1 MKRKAMMAVLLGTA
15 LLAAGCGKKAP
26 ETEAVTEASTAAV
39 ETETDAKTESAEET
53 EGATE
58 TAEETT
64 EAPEGAAEEAEETT
78 EAPEGTAEE
87 AEGTTEAPEEA
98 AETEEG
104 TTEASSEEAASDELV
119 ELGERPSY
127 TATDYVTVGE
137 YKGLNI
143 VVEPKEVSDADVE
156 SSVNAEIQAKEL
168 YETEGTVEDGDL
180 VNIDYEG
187 KKDGVAFAGG
197 TAQGADL
204 KIGSDT
210 FIDGFEDGLI
220 GVKVGETVDLD
231 LTFPEDYPSEDLAGQ
246 AVVFTVTVNYIVPE
260 LTDDLAAVLSEE
272 AYVTADSYKESIR
285 ETLASEDERYQV
297 YNEIMTQ
304 VYNTCT
310 VNDYPQ
316 DLVDFAMASIK
327 NSYIQAAQESGMTL
341 SDLVAAYG
349 MTEEQFDEVLLQNIE
364 GSLQQELILKAIA
377 ETEGI
382 TVSDEEYEAGCEEY
396 AASYGYPTVEQFKED
411 FDRPTVEISLI
422 MEKTME
428 MISDNAV
435 IEEAQETEA
444 QTEAAEAQTEAAAEE
459 TEAVTEAL
467 SEQASEAGTEGA
479 ETEEEVQDNTE
490 ETTEAVTE

>member
-39 ETETDAKTESAEET
+39 ETESDTKTESAEET
-53 EGATE
+53 EGTTEAQEGATE
-58 TAEETT
+58 AAEETT
-64 EAPEGAAEEAEETT
+64 EAPEEAT
-78 EAPEGTAEE
+78 EA
-87 AEGTTEAPEEA
+87 AEGTTEAPE
-98 AETEEG
+98 G
-104 TTEASSEEAASDELV
+104 TTEAAEEATEAASDELV
-119 ELGERPSY
+119 ELGERPAY

-143 VVEPKEVSDADVE
+143 VVEPKDVSDADVE

-204 KIGSDT
+204 KIGSDS

-272 AYVTADSYKESIR
+272 AYVTADSYRESVR
-285 ETLASEDERYQV
+285 ETLASEDQRFQV

-316 DLVDFAMASIK
+316 ELVDFAMASIK
-327 NSYIQAAQESGMTL
+327 NSYIQAAQESGMSL

-349 MTEEQFDEVLLQNIE
+349 MTEEQFDEVLLQNIK

-411 FDRPTVEISLI
+411 FDRPTVEISLM

-435 IEEAQETEA
+435 IEEAEETEAPAEETEA
-444 QTEAAEAQTEAAAEE
+444 QTEAD
-459 TEAVTEAL
+459 TEAV
-467 SEQASEAGTEGA
+467 SENETEAGTESA
-479 ETEEEVQDNTE
+479 ETEAADQDTTE
-490 ETTEAVTE
+490 GTTEAVTE

>member
-39 ETETDAKTESAEET
+39 ETETDVKTESAEET
-53 EGATE
+53 EGTTE
-58 TAEETT
+58 AAAEGST
-64 EAPEGAAEEAEETT
+64 EAPEENT
-78 EAPEGTAEE
+78 EA
-87 AEGTTEAPEEA
+87 AEGTTEALEETTESA
-98 AETEEG
+98 AEAP
-104 TTEASSEEAASDELV
+104 EAGSDELV
-119 ELGERPSY
+119 ELGERPDY

-137 YKGLNI
+137 YKGLSI
-143 VVEPKEVSDADVE
+143 VVEPKDVSDADVE

-168 YETEGTVEDGDL
+168 YDTEGTVKNGDL

-204 KIGSDT
+204 KIGSDS

-220 GVKVGETVDLD
+220 GVKAGETVDLD
-231 LTFPEDYPSEDLAGQ
+231 LTFPENYPSEDLAGQ
-246 AVVFTVTVNYIVPE
+246 AVVFTVTVNYIMPE

-272 AYVTADSYKESIR
+272 AYVTVDEYKESIR
-285 ETLASEDERYQV
+285 ETLADEDQRYQV

-316 DLVDFAMASIK
+316 ELVDFAMASIK
-327 NSYIQAAQESGMTL
+327 NSYIQAANDSGMSL

-349 MTEEQFDEVLLQNIE
+349 MTQEQFDEVLLQNIK
-364 GSLQQELILKAIA
+364 SSIQQELILKAIA

-382 TVSDEEYEAGCEEY
+382 TVSEEEYEAGCEEY
-396 AASYGYPTVEQFKED
+396 ASSYGYPTVEQFKED

-435 IEEAQETEA
+435 IEEAEETEA
-444 QTEAAEAQTEAAAEE
+444 ATEALAEE
-459 TEAVTEAL
+459 TEGLSEAETEAL
-467 SEQASEAGTEGA
+467 EEEASEAETENAQTEGA
-479 ETEEEVQDNTE
+479 AEDTTEV
-490 ETTEAVTE
+490 TTEAVAE

>member
-1 MKRKAMMAVLLGTA
+1 MAVLLGTA

-39 ETETDAKTESAEET
+39 ETESDTKTESAEET
-53 EGATE
+53 EGTTEAQEGATE
-58 TAEETT
+58 AAEETT
-64 EAPEGAAEEAEETT
+64 EAPEGATEAAEETT
-78 EAPEGTAEE
+78 EAPEEATEA
-87 AEGTTEAPEEA
+87 AEGTTEAPE
-98 AETEEG
+98 G
-104 TTEASSEEAASDELV
+104 TTEAAEEATEAASDELV
-119 ELGERPSY
+119 ELGERPAY

-143 VVEPKEVSDADVE
+143 VVEPKDVSDADVE

-204 KIGSDT
+204 KIGSDS

-272 AYVTADSYKESIR
+272 AYVTADSYRESVR
-285 ETLASEDERYQV
+285 ETLASEDQRFQV

-316 DLVDFAMASIK
+316 ELVDFAMASIK
-327 NSYIQAAQESGMTL
+327 NSYIQAAQESGMSL

-349 MTEEQFDEVLLQNIE
+349 MTEEQFDEVLLQNIK

-411 FDRPTVEISLI
+411 FDRPTVEISLM

-435 IEEAQETEA
+435 IEEAEETEAPAEETEA
-444 QTEAAEAQTEAAAEE
+444 QTEAD
-459 TEAVTEAL
+459 TEAV
-467 SEQASEAGTEGA
+467 SENETEAGTESA
-479 ETEEEVQDNTE
+479 ETEAADQDTTE
-490 ETTEAVTE
+490 GTTEAVTE

>member
-1 MKRKAMMAVLLGTA
+1 M
-15 LLAAGCGKKAP
+15 
-26 ETEAVTEASTAAV
+26 
-39 ETETDAKTESAEET
+39 
-53 EGATE
+53 
-58 TAEETT
+58 
-64 EAPEGAAEEAEETT
+64 
-78 EAPEGTAEE
+78 
-87 AEGTTEAPEEA
+87 
-98 AETEEG
+98 
-104 TTEASSEEAASDELV
+104 
-119 ELGERPSY
+119 ELGERPAY

-143 VVEPKEVSDADVE
+143 VVEPKDVSDADVE

-204 KIGSDT
+204 KIGSDS

-272 AYVTADSYKESIR
+272 AYVTADSYRESVR
-285 ETLASEDERYQV
+285 ETLASEDQRFQV

-316 DLVDFAMASIK
+316 ELVDFAMASIK
-327 NSYIQAAQESGMTL
+327 NSYIQAAQESGMSL

-349 MTEEQFDEVLLQNIE
+349 MTEEQFDEVLLQNIK

-411 FDRPTVEISLI
+411 FDRPTVEISLM

-435 IEEAQETEA
+435 IEEAEETEAPAEETEA
-444 QTEAAEAQTEAAAEE
+444 QTEAA
-459 TEAVTEAL
+459 TEAV
-467 SEQASEAGTEGA
+467 SENETEAGTESA
-479 ETEEEVQDNTE
+479 ETEAADQDTTE
-490 ETTEAVTE
+490 GTTEAVTE

>member
-39 ETETDAKTESAEET
+39 ETESDTKTESAEET
-53 EGATE
+53 EGTTEAPEGATE
-58 TAEETT
+58 AAEETT
-64 EAPEGAAEEAEETT
+64 EAPEEAT
-78 EAPEGTAEE
+78 EA
-87 AEGTTEAPEEA
+87 AEGTTEAPE
-98 AETEEG
+98 G
-104 TTEASSEEAASDELV
+104 TTEAAEEATEAASDELV
-119 ELGERPSY
+119 ELGERPAY

-143 VVEPKEVSDADVE
+143 VVEPKDVSDADVE

-204 KIGSDT
+204 KIGSDS

-272 AYVTADSYKESIR
+272 AYVTADSYRESVR
-285 ETLASEDERYQV
+285 ETLASEDQRFQV

-316 DLVDFAMASIK
+316 ELVDFAMASIK
-327 NSYIQAAQESGMTL
+327 NSYIQAAQESGMSL

-349 MTEEQFDEVLLQNIE
+349 MTEEQFDEVLLQNIK

-411 FDRPTVEISLI
+411 FDRPTVEISLM

-435 IEEAQETEA
+435 IEEAEETEAPAEETEA
-444 QTEAAEAQTEAAAEE
+444 QTEAA
-459 TEAVTEAL
+459 TEAV
-467 SEQASEAGTEGA
+467 SENETEAGTESA
-479 ETEEEVQDNTE
+479 ETEAADQDTTE
-490 ETTEAVTE
+490 GTTEAVTE

>member
-39 ETETDAKTESAEET
+39 ETESDTKTESAEET
-53 EGATE
+53 EGTTEAPEGATE
-58 TAEETT
+58 AAEETT
-64 EAPEGAAEEAEETT
+64 EAPEEAT
-78 EAPEGTAEE
+78 EA
-87 AEGTTEAPEEA
+87 AEGTTEAPE
-98 AETEEG
+98 G
-104 TTEASSEEAASDELV
+104 TTEAAEEATEAASDELV
-119 ELGERPSY
+119 ELGERPAY

-143 VVEPKEVSDADVE
+143 VVEPKDVSDADVE

-204 KIGSDT
+204 KIGSDS

-220 GVKVGETVDLD
+220 GVKVGETVDLN

-272 AYVTADSYKESIR
+272 AYVTADSYRESVR
-285 ETLASEDERYQV
+285 ETLASEDQRFQV

-316 DLVDFAMASIK
+316 ELVDFAMASIK
-327 NSYIQAAQESGMTL
+327 NSYIQAAQESGMSL

-349 MTEEQFDEVLLQNIE
+349 MTEEQFDEVLLQNIK

-411 FDRPTVEISLI
+411 FDRPTVEISLM

-435 IEEAQETEA
+435 IEEAEETEAPAEETEA
-444 QTEAAEAQTEAAAEE
+444 QTEAD
-459 TEAVTEAL
+459 TEAV
-467 SEQASEAGTEGA
+467 SENETEAGTESA
-479 ETEEEVQDNTE
+479 ETEATDQDTTE
-490 ETTEAVTE
+490 GTTEAVTE

>member
-39 ETETDAKTESAEET
+39 ETESDTKTESAEET
-53 EGATE
+53 EGTTEAPEGATE
-58 TAEETT
+58 AAEETT
-64 EAPEGAAEEAEETT
+64 EAPEEAT
-78 EAPEGTAEE
+78 EA
-87 AEGTTEAPEEA
+87 AEGTTEAPE
-98 AETEEG
+98 G
-104 TTEASSEEAASDELV
+104 TTEAAEEATEAASDELV
-119 ELGERPSY
+119 ELGERPAY

-143 VVEPKEVSDADVE
+143 VVEPKDVSDADVE

-204 KIGSDT
+204 KIGSDS

-220 GVKVGETVDLD
+220 GVKVGETVDLN

-272 AYVTADSYKESIR
+272 AYVTADSYRESVR
-285 ETLASEDERYQV
+285 ETLASEDQRFQV

-316 DLVDFAMASIK
+316 ELVDFAMASIK
-327 NSYIQAAQESGMTL
+327 NSYIQAAQESGMSL

-349 MTEEQFDEVLLQNIE
+349 MTEEQFDEVLLQNIK

-411 FDRPTVEISLI
+411 FDRPTVEISLM

-435 IEEAQETEA
+435 IEEAEETEAPAEETEA
-444 QTEAAEAQTEAAAEE
+444 QTEAADSVDDMIAQADLLAAQWQ
-459 TEAVTEAL
+459 TQKLCPKMRQRQGRKAL
-467 SEQASEAGTEGA
+467 KRKRQTRIPQRELRRP
-479 ETEEEVQDNTE
+479 
-490 ETTEAVTE
+490 

>member
-39 ETETDAKTESAEET
+39 ETESDTKTESAEET
-53 EGATE
+53 EGTTEAQEGATE
-58 TAEETT
+58 AAEETT
-64 EAPEGAAEEAEETT
+64 EAPEEAT
-78 EAPEGTAEE
+78 EA
-87 AEGTTEAPEEA
+87 AEGTTEAPE
-98 AETEEG
+98 G
-104 TTEASSEEAASDELV
+104 TTEAAEEATEAASDELV
-119 ELGERPSY
+119 ELGERPAY

-143 VVEPKEVSDADVE
+143 VVEPKDVSDADVE

-204 KIGSDT
+204 KIGSDS

-272 AYVTADSYKESIR
+272 AYVTADSYRESVR
-285 ETLASEDERYQV
+285 ETLASEDQRFQV

-316 DLVDFAMASIK
+316 ELVDFAMASIK
-327 NSYIQAAQESGMTL
+327 NSYIQAAQESGMSL

-349 MTEEQFDEVLLQNIE
+349 MTEEQFDEVLLQNIK

-396 AASYGYPTVEQFKED
+396 AASYGYHTVEQFKED
-411 FDRPTVEISLI
+411 FDRPTVEISLM

-435 IEEAQETEA
+435 IEEAEETEAPAEETEA
-444 QTEAAEAQTEAAAEE
+444 QTEAD
-459 TEAVTEAL
+459 TEAV
-467 SEQASEAGTEGA
+467 SENETEAGTESA
-479 ETEEEVQDNTE
+479 ETEAADQDTTE
-490 ETTEAVTE
+490 GTTEAVTE

>member
-39 ETETDAKTESAEET
+39 ETESDTKTESAEET
-53 EGATE
+53 EGTTEAPEGATE
-58 TAEETT
+58 AAEETT
-64 EAPEGAAEEAEETT
+64 EAPEEAT
-78 EAPEGTAEE
+78 EA
-87 AEGTTEAPEEA
+87 AEGTTEAPE
-98 AETEEG
+98 G
-104 TTEASSEEAASDELV
+104 TTEAAEEATEAASDELV
-119 ELGERPSY
+119 ELGERPAY

-143 VVEPKEVSDADVE
+143 VVEPKDVSDADVE

-204 KIGSDT
+204 KIGSDS

-272 AYVTADSYKESIR
+272 AYVTADSYRESVR
-285 ETLASEDERYQV
+285 ETLASEDQRFQV

-316 DLVDFAMASIK
+316 ELVDFAMASIK
-327 NSYIQAAQESGMTL
+327 NSYIQAAQESGMSL

-349 MTEEQFDEVLLQNIE
+349 MTEEQFDEVLLQNIK

-411 FDRPTVEISLI
+411 FDRPTVEISLM

-435 IEEAQETEA
+435 IEEAEETEAPAEETEA
-444 QTEAAEAQTEAAAEE
+444 QTEAATEAVSENETEAGTESAETEAADQDTTEGP
-459 TEAVTEAL
+459 TEAVTE
-467 SEQASEAGTEGA
+467 
-479 ETEEEVQDNTE
+479 
-490 ETTEAVTE
+490 

>member
-39 ETETDAKTESAEET
+39 ETESDTKTESAEET
-53 EGATE
+53 EGTTEAPEGATE
-58 TAEETT
+58 AAEETTEAAEETT
-64 EAPEGAAEEAEETT
+64 EAPEEAT
-78 EAPEGTAEE
+78 EA
-87 AEGTTEAPEEA
+87 AEGTTEAPE
-98 AETEEG
+98 G
-104 TTEASSEEAASDELV
+104 TTEAAEEATEAASDELV
-119 ELGERPSY
+119 ELGERPAY

-143 VVEPKEVSDADVE
+143 VVEPKDVSDADVE

-204 KIGSDT
+204 KIGSDS

-272 AYVTADSYKESIR
+272 AYVTADSYRESVR
-285 ETLASEDERYQV
+285 ETLASEDQRFQV

-316 DLVDFAMASIK
+316 ELVDFAMASIK
-327 NSYIQAAQESGMTL
+327 NSYIQAAQESGMSL

-349 MTEEQFDEVLLQNIE
+349 MTEEQFDEVLLQNIK

-411 FDRPTVEISLI
+411 FDRPTVEISLM

-435 IEEAQETEA
+435 IEEAEETEAPAEETEA
-444 QTEAAEAQTEAAAEE
+444 QTEAA
-459 TEAVTEAL
+459 TEAV
-467 SEQASEAGTEGA
+467 SENETEAGTESA
-479 ETEEEVQDNTE
+479 ETEAADQDTTE
-490 ETTEAVTE
+490 GTTEAVTE